1 MPQRRARPTAKN
13 GWTGRNGKSDRNSRS
28 GRLSGWRRTPAP
40 PPTPAPEPPP
50 STTDAPPSEPSDA
63 GSVVQAALYRDGVR
77 VSAPDTL
84 ADTFR
89 ELREQPSG
97 MAWIGLARPTEAE
110 LLSLAAEF
118 DLHPLAV
125 EDALEAHQRPKL
137 ERYGDTLFVVLSAA
151 RYLDT
156 PEEVDFG
163 ELHVFVG
170 PDFVITVR
178 HGAAP
183 DLSAVRQRMEESP
196 ELLRLGPEAV
206 LYAILDA
213 VVDGYAP
220 VVAGVQTDIDEIET
234 EVFRGDPAV
243 SRRIYELSR
252 EMVEFQRATRPLV
265 GMLHSLMAGFAKY
278 GTDEELQRYL
288 RDVADHVTH
297 TSEQV
302 DGFRQAL
309 TDILT
314 VNATL
319 VTQQQNAEMRALA
332 EAGFEQNEEIKK
344 ISSWA
349 AILFAPTLVG
359 TIYGMN
365 FDHMPELSWR
375 FGYPFAVGLMGV
387 VCVSLYVIFKRRDW
401 L

>member
-1 MPQRRARPTAKN
+1 MPQRRARPTSNN
-13 GWTGRNGKSDRNSRS
+13 GRNSRN
-28 GRLSGWRRTPAP
+28 GRTPGWRRTPP
-40 PPTPAPEPPP
+40 PPPAPAPEPPV
-50 STTDAPPSEPSDA
+50 STADAPPSDPSDA

-97 MAWIGLARPTEAE
+97 MAWIGLARPTERE
-110 LLSLAAEF
+110 LLSLAEEF

-125 EDALEAHQRPKL
+125 EDAMEAHQRPKL
-137 ERYGDTLFVVLSAA
+137 ERYGETLFVVLSAA

-156 PEEVDFG
+156 TEEVDFG

-196 ELLRLGPEAV
+196 ELLKLGPEAV

-220 VVAGVQTDIDEIET
+220 VVAGVQIDIDEIET
-234 EVFRGDPAV
+234 EVFRSEPQV

-297 TSEQV
+297 TSERV

-365 FDHMPELSWR
+365 FDRMPELGWR
-375 FGYPFAVGLMGV
+375 FGYPFAIGLMGV
-387 VCVSLYVIFKRRDW
+387 VCVSLYLIFKRRDW